1 MTAVPRRLLV
11 IDDDPHIRRLVA
23 LQLRDLDVAAAA
35 TGEEALDLA
44 EREHFDVVLV
54 DLILPYFGG
63 FRVCQKLKARNDAPR
78 VVIMT
83 GDDSQHTRDTA
94 REYGADGFLAKPFT
108 RDELRAAITR
118 SAAC

>member
-1 MTAVPRRLLV
+1 MTAVSRVLV

-23 LQLRDLDVAAAA
+23 LQLRGHDVLAAA
-35 TGEEALDLA
+35 TGEEALAIA

-63 FRVCQKLKARNDAPR
+63 FRVCQKLKARDDAPR

-83 GDDSQHTRDTA
+83 GDDSPQTRDTA
-94 REYGADGFLAKPFT
+94 SEYGADAFLAKPFT
-108 RDELRAAITR
+108 REELLKVV
-118 SAAC
+118 SG